1 MSVAEVSPNH
11 PRKMKKLSLSIFVL
25 GALNASLWI
34 WAPILMRLQAR
45 NVFERYGAL
54 ESLELAV
61 QVFQESMRFTYIA
74 AGFIGAVMLLSAVL
88 LYSRR
93 MAGWHLWV
101 TCLAVNAV
109 GTMVD
114 ILRGGMSGGQSSAY
128 SSSLPSRTAPFAST
142 GAPHGRTG
150 SALRRPHEHACKRQD
165 A

>member
-1 MSVAEVSPNH
+1 
-11 PRKMKKLSLSIFVL
+11 MKKLSLSIFVL

-109 GTMVD
+109 GAMVD
-114 ILRGGMSGGQSSAY
+114 ILRGGMSGGAVVRLLVLAAFAY
-128 SSSLPSRTAPFAST
+128 STVRVYRSAAWSNWFSVKAS
-142 GAPHGRTG
+142 P
-150 SALRRPHEHACKRQD
+150 
-165 A
+165 